1 MRCSIRVCATTEE
14 ETTVTLTA
22 TSSTGAPAKGR
33 SLWDDARDR
42 LLANRAAVA
51 SIIVLLTIG
60 LISILGPILSPHH
73 YDTVYRDYVKVPASL
88 EAYPKPEQV
97 EPGFMSSAK
106 RARLTVDAFEREGDT
121 IVAKV
126 TSSRDID
133 PRSVLYFDRSDL
145 FRNTELT
152 DMSADNKSATVRTD
166 INFMHFYFGTDAN
179 GRDMMTRTF
188 IAGRVSLTI
197 GLLATIVAISIG
209 VLYGATSGY
218 LGGRVDQMMMRVVD
232 ILYSL
237 PFIFFVIMLV
247 VFFGRNFILMF
258 IAVGA
263 VEWLDMARIV
273 RGQTLTIKRQE
284 YVQAAE
290 ALGVADGGIVRRHI
304 IPNTLGPVVVYMTLL
319 VPKVILLE
327 SFLSFLGLGIQEPMT
342 SWGVLISEGAR
353 NLQGAPWM
361 LIFPSIFLTSTLFA
375 LNFIG
380 DGLRDAL
387 DPKDR

>member
-106 RARLTVDAFEREGDT
+106 RARLTVDAFERDGDT

-152 DMSADNKSATVRTD
+152 DMSADNKSATVRAD

>member
-1 MRCSIRVCATTEE
+1 M
-14 ETTVTLTA
+14 TVTLTHNEPA
-22 TSSTGAPAKGR
+22 AKGR

-51 SIIVLLTIG
+51 SMIVLVVIA
-60 LISILGPILSPHH
+60 LISIFGPILSSHH

-88 EAYPKPEQV
+88 EAYPRAEQV
-97 EPGFMSSAK
+97 EPAFMSAAK
-106 RARLTVDAFEREGDT
+106 RARVSVDSYEREGDT
-121 IVAKV
+121 VVARI
-126 TSSRDID
+126 SSRREID
-133 PRSVLYFDRSDL
+133 PRSVRYIDRSDL
-145 FRNTELT
+145 FRNAELI
-152 DMSADNKSATVRTD
+152 DFSEDKKSATLKADV
-166 INFMHFYFGTDAN
+166 NYMHFYFGTDAN

-197 GLLATIVAISIG
+197 GLLATFVAISIG

-218 LGGRVDQMMMRVVD
+218 LGGRIDQMMMRVVD

-273 RGQTLTIKRQE
+273 RGQTLSIKRQE

-290 ALGVADGGIVRRHI
+290 AMGVSDRGIVRRHV

-353 NLQGAPWM
+353 NLQGAAWM